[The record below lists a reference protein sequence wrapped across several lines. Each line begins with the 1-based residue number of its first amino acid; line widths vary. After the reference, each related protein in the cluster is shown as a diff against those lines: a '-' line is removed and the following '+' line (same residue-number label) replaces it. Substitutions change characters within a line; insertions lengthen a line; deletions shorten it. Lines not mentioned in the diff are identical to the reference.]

1 MSVFVAFSYQFKEK
15 YFFQLAS
22 CGLLNTALTNKTIL
36 LNFHPPL
43 FVIFISSA
51 IFYFQ
56 QIYIMDRLTLFKDK
70 LKDFSVEFYD
80 VNGTP
85 GIITTPDKV
94 LDICNLLKNDES
106 LSFEMCR
113 DAVGV
118 DRFQKKNRFEVI
130 YNLYSLKFKDR
141 LFVKVLLDTKNPETP
156 SLSGIWTGTNW
167 FEREAYDMVGIMF
180 KDHPDLR
187 RIYMPEEFEYFP
199 LRKDFPLMGIPG
211 SLYLPKK

>member
-1 MSVFVAFSYQFKEK
+1 
-15 YFFQLAS
+15 
-22 CGLLNTALTNKTIL
+22 
-36 LNFHPPL
+36 
-43 FVIFISSA
+43 
-51 IFYFQ
+51 
-56 QIYIMDRLTLFKDK
+56 MDRLTIFKEK
-70 LKDFSVEFYD
+70 LKDFPVEFYD
-80 VNGTP
+80 VNGTA

-94 LDICNLLKNDES
+94 LDVCNLLKNDTE

-113 DAVGV
+113 DAIGV

-156 SLSGIWTGTNW
+156 TLSSIWAGTNW
-167 FEREAYDMVGIMF
+167 FEREAYDMVGIIF

-187 RIYMPEEFEYFP
+187 RIYMPEEFEYYP

>member
-1 MSVFVAFSYQFKEK
+1 
-15 YFFQLAS
+15 
-22 CGLLNTALTNKTIL
+22 
-36 LNFHPPL
+36 
-43 FVIFISSA
+43 
-51 IFYFQ
+51 
-56 QIYIMDRLTLFKDK
+56 MDRLNIIKDR
-70 LKDFSVEFYD
+70 LKDFRLEYYD

-85 GIITTPDKV
+85 GIIASPDNV
-94 LDICNLLKNDES
+94 LEITALLKNDPE

-113 DAVGV
+113 DAIGV
-118 DRFQKKNRFEVI
+118 DRFQKKNRFEII

-141 LFVKVLLDTKNPETP
+141 LFLKVLLDSKNPETP
-156 SLSGIWTGTNW
+156 SLTSVWSSTNW
-167 FEREAYDMVGIMF
+167 YEREAYDMFGIIF